1 MPVDEAM
8 TIVTAADSQTKI
20 HALLE
25 QTAAEHKPLMITG
38 PTSNGV
44 LLAEED
50 WNSLQE
56 TLYLYSIPGMRES
69 LVAGLR
75 EPLEECSTDT
85 GW

>member
-1 MPVDEAM
+1 
-8 TIVTAADSQTKI
+8 
-20 HALLE
+20 
-25 QTAAEHKPLMITG
+25 MITG

-50 WNSLQE
+50 WNALQA